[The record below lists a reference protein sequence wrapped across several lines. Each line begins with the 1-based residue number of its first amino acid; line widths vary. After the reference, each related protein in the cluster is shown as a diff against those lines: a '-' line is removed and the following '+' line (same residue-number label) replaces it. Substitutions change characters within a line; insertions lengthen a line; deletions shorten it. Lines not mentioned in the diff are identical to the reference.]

1 MKRFGLL
8 LLLFPLLPLTAGD
21 VSGIV
26 VDGKTGESIPG
37 VNVILSGTDK
47 GAATNMDGFFIIREQ

>member
-8 LLLFPLLPLTAGD
+8 LLLLPLLPLMAGD

-26 VDGKTGESIPG
+26 VDAKTGESIPG
-37 VNVILSGTDK
+37 VNVILTGTDR
-47 GAATNMDGFFIIREQ
+47 GAATNIDGFFIIR